1 MNDFQ
6 EPKKVIEGAQNIY
19 IFPSGKENPE
29 SVPCSLALFYTL
41 KEQKK
46 NVNLIIDDFPEKFRF
61 LIPSLDFLSYP
72 KDFIISIPTT
82 KAKFSQIRYDKTEE
96 NLKICLALDK
106 GEIKKN
112 EISFYFSEP
121 KPDLLITIG
130 SNPSPSA
137 EGEGS
142 KDLDFLKK
150 NNLFSFGAKPP
161 VLNINNQETTDPA
174 PEQARY
180 GAGNENI
187 IKTNLTPH
195 QSKLGTWQVK
205 NNSSLAELFTDF
217 IKSID
222 ENLIK
227 ENVATALLTGLI
239 IFSDNFQNPNTSA
252 EILETAAFLIK
263 KRAKHQQII
272 DGLYKI

>member
-1 MNDFQ
+1 MNDLQ
-6 EPKKVIEGAQNIY
+6 EPKKVIEEAQNIY

-82 KAKFSQIRYDKTEE
+82 KTRFSQIRYDKTEE
-96 NLKICLALDK
+96 NLKICLTLDK

-130 SNPSPSA
+130 S
-137 EGEGS
+137 

-150 NNLFSFGAKPP
+150 NNLFSFGLKPP
-161 VLNINNQETTDPA
+161 VLNVSNQETTD
-174 PEQARY
+174 
-180 GAGNENI
+180 NENI
-187 IKTNLTPH
+187 IKTNLI
-195 QSKLGTWQVK
+195 K
-205 NNSSLAELFTDF
+205 NNCSLAELTVDF

-227 ENVATALLTGLI
+227 ENIATALLTGLI

-263 KRAKHQQII
+263 KGAKHQQII
-272 DGLYKI
+272 DFLTLRIPQGYPELVE